1 MIHFSD
7 AISSLRPGAQWTWIG
22 TEYSGLKWLDTE
34 QTKPTVEEI
43 NTEIE
48 RLKAVELAKYYQQP
62 RQSEYPP
69 LSELADALYW
79 QSQGDNTKMLEYID
93 ACNTVKAK
101 YPKDMDVPTAVVQA
115 INAVS
120 LLTVPEEVEEPQ
132 EEVSASPQAVNGV
145 SVDNG

>member
-43 NTEIE
+43 NAEIE
-48 RLKAVELAKYYQQP
+48 RLKEVELARYYQQP
-62 RQSEYPP
+62 RQEEYPP
-69 LSELADALYW
+69 LADLADALYW
-79 QSQGDNTKMLEYID
+79 QSQGDDTKMTAYLAACD
-93 ACNTVKAK
+93 AVKAK
-101 YPKDMDVPTAVVQA
+101 YPKDMEVPSAVVQA

-120 LLTVPEEVEEPQ
+120 LLTVPEEEE
-132 EEVSASPQAVNGV
+132 
-145 SVDNG
+145 DNG